1 MPTRRQLI
9 TNPDITDELDDEQL
23 SQFKR
28 EQVAIVELKDKVKNG
43 IFNELVACID
53 NTLDKLVDKIIDD
66 FDDDDTK
73 NVMFVSTT
81 HDYPCSK
88 CSNNSSKDSITSMSK
103 ILSEKKNFIL
113 GEVGEFITKTITTEE
128 TTEETAEE
136 IVGEILNEMI
146 EKIVNNE
153 VE

>member
-1 MPTRRQLI
+1 
-9 TNPDITDELDDEQL
+9 
-23 SQFKR
+23 
-28 EQVAIVELKDKVKNG
+28 
-43 IFNELVACID
+43 
-53 NTLDKLVDKIIDD
+53 
-66 FDDDDTK
+66 
-73 NVMFVSTT
+73 MFVSTT

-128 TTEETAEE
+128 TAEE
-136 IVGEILNEMI
+136 IVGEILNDMI